1 MPVEITSRRNDLIR
15 KIFRLSGSAAC
26 RREEHRFVAEGARL
40 CADAAVSGAEV
51 TALLFTERA
60 EEKYA
65 GYLEPVR
72 AAAKAEFRI
81 SPSVASFLSD
91 TKTPQGIF
99 CVCAIPPEAGPFPD
113 ASEKKDYLFLE
124 NMQDPANMGAVFRTA
139 EALGF
144 GGVFLGGSCCDA
156 FSPKVLRAGMGS
168 VFRLP
173 LFREAQAPAAVRR
186 LNEAGFATLAAVP
199 HPPAVSVTSLR
210 YSVPSVAVIG
220 NEGSGLTPETCTACS
235 ARVSIPMAGRA
246 ESLNATAAA
255 AILMWEMVRG
265 KAGGGC
271 S

>member
-1 MPVEITSRRNDLIR
+1 MRVTWNRCARRQRRSFGFRRPSRLFYPIPRRRRGFFVSVPFRRRPVRFRTLRR
-15 KIFRLSGSAAC
+15 KRLPVP
-26 RREEHRFVAEGARL
+26 R
-40 CADAAVSGAEV
+40 
-51 TALLFTERA
+51 
-60 EEKYA
+60 KYA
-65 GYLEPVR
+65 GSR
-72 AAAKAEFRI
+72 QHGR
-81 SPSVASFLSD
+81 
-91 TKTPQGIF
+91 
-99 CVCAIPPEAGPFPD
+99 
-113 ASEKKDYLFLE
+113 
-124 NMQDPANMGAVFRTA
+124 
-139 EALGF
+139 
-144 GGVFLGGSCCDA
+144 GVPHGGSTGVRGR
-156 FSPKVLRAGMGS
+156 FPRRKLLRRVFPKVLRAGMGS